1 MSVCVYMCLRA
12 CMCVGVFVLR
22 SRLSRTKASSVL
34 VCHLFVAVICLF
46 DANMHRCSC
55 LYVSARVHVRE
66 CPRPDRGVCVAQSI
80 LMKHGSNVPVCVVM
94 SAIEGRILT
103 VWHSYCSNLRRISVS
118 VCVYTHACATWVQT
132 PI

>member
-1 MSVCVYMCLRA
+1 
-12 CMCVGVFVLR
+12 
-22 SRLSRTKASSVL
+22 
-34 VCHLFVAVICLF
+34 
-46 DANMHRCSC
+46 MHRCSC

-118 VCVYTHACATWVQT
+118 VCVYTCVRPGSKRLYGRIVKLGISGFNSPA
-132 PI
+132 